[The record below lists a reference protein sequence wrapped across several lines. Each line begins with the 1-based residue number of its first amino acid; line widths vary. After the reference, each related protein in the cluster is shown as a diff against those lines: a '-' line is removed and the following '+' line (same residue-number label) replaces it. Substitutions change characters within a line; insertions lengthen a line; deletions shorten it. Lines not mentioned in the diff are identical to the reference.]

1 MEDVRFAELIAGIA
15 HELRS
20 PLTSVKG
27 FSSTLIKKWDRFSD
41 EQRYQFVE
49 TIHSDAERM
58 ARIVSEVVDL
68 ARLEAGR
75 LELYPQDADI
85 TEAAGRAVTELA
97 EVPGVERV
105 VVEVPPGCHA
115 WVDPARLQRMIFNLV
130 ENAIKYSDA
139 GPVTVQ
145 AAPSDGAVDLV
156 VSDDGVGIEATR
168 MPGLF
173 DGPGPSGQR
182 VAPSGT
188 GLGLLLTKKLAEAQ
202 GGRVSVQSRAPHG
215 SSFTVR
221 LPSQAP
227 DVDLD

>member
-105 VVEVPPGCHA
+105 VVEVPPRCHA

-130 ENAIKYSDA
+130 ENAIKYSDG
-139 GPVTVQ
+139 GPVTVK

-202 GGRVSVQSRAPHG
+202 GGTVSVQSRTPHG

>member
-1 MEDVRFAELIAGIA
+1 MEDARFAELISGIA

-49 TIHSDAERM
+49 SIHSDADRM

-68 ARLEAGR
+68 ARLEAER
-75 LELYPQDADI
+75 LELYPQDTDI
-85 TEAAGRAVTELA
+85 HEAADRAVGELA
-97 EVPGVERV
+97 EVPGAERIV
-105 VVEVPPGCHA
+105 LEIPEGCRA
-115 WVDPARLQRMIFNLV
+115 WVDPVRLQRMIFNLV

-139 GPVTVQ
+139 GPVIVRATQSNGTV
-145 AAPSDGAVDLV
+145 DVV
-156 VSDDGVGIEATR
+156 VSDEGIGIDPAR
-168 MPGLF
+168 VAGLF

-182 VAPSGT
+182 VGPSGT
-188 GLGLLLTKKLAEAQ
+188 GLGLLLTRKLAEAQ
-202 GGRVSVQSRAPHG
+202 GGTVSVENRAPQG

-221 LPSQAP
+221 LPAQAP
-227 DVDLD
+227 NVPVG

>member
-1 MEDVRFAELIAGIA
+1 MEDVRFAELISGIA

-41 EQRYQFVE
+41 EQRFQFVE
-49 TIHSDAERM
+49 SIHSDADRM

-68 ARLEAGR
+68 ARLESGR
-75 LELYPQDADI
+75 LELYPQDTDI
-85 TEAAGRAVTELA
+85 HAAAGRAVAELA
-97 EVPGVERV
+97 GLQGADRIVLEIPE
-105 VVEVPPGCHA
+105 GCQA
-115 WVDPARLQRMIFNLV
+115 WVDPIRLQRMIFNLV
-130 ENAIKYSDA
+130 ENAIKYSDE
-139 GPVTVQ
+139 GPITVH
-145 AAPSDGAVDLV
+145 AAPSNGAVDLV
-156 VSDDGVGIEATR
+156 VSDEGIGIDPTR

-188 GLGLLLTKKLAEAQ
+188 GLGLLLTRKLAEAQ
-202 GGRVSVQSRAPHG
+202 GGTVSVENRPPQG

-221 LPSQAP
+221 LPVQGSDAP
-227 DVDLD
+227 LQ